1 MGHGLSIW
9 LYGHLEFH
17 FDGEQLFMIWCDN
30 LDPIDS
36 GDSIRLEKWILN
48 DCAAQNLTAVFN
60 TLIGERVDIQ
70 VVHQSPNTVLLHINP
85 SRVTLWFETDDD
97 NDPTG
102 QKAYLL
108 RAFSLI
114 HRDNETRFR
123 Q

>member
-17 FDGEQLFMIWCDN
+17 FDDEQLFMIWCDN
-30 LDPIDS
+30 LDPVDS

-48 DCAAQNLTAVFN
+48 DYATQNLTTVFN
-60 TLIGERVDIQ
+60 TLIGERVDMQ
-70 VVHQSPNTVLLHINP
+70 VVHQSPNTALLHINP

-97 NDPTG
+97 SDPAG

-114 HRDNETRFR
+114 HRDYETRFR
-123 Q
+123 